1 MRRDLTEVDFV
12 GLVLREL
19 TRPRQHGL
27 DGAASESVLSL
38 HDELVTIAGDELDKP
53 AADKVSFR
61 LRQEICDMSGQL
73 RGAELN
79 MEETQ
84 CWLLCKCTL
93 NSLVWKLGLG
103 GRRKNLHIR
112 CSLTDNT
119 YMASGPSQPP
129 KTVSL
134 VSMVES
140 PAVIV
145 TLTSAVQGSEVT
157 NCYNKHF
164 FINIFS
170 FESSLFFS
178 FLRLISISGTF
189 SIKGN
194 VAGRLG

>member
-84 CWLLCKCTL
+84 CCLLCKCTL
-93 NSLVWKLGLG
+93 NSLVWKLGLE
-103 GRRKNLHIR
+103 ND
-112 CSLTDNT
+112 TNT
-119 YMASGPSQPP
+119 
-129 KTVSL
+129 T
-134 VSMVES
+134 
-140 PAVIV
+140 
-145 TLTSAVQGSEVT
+145 
-157 NCYNKHF
+157 
-164 FINIFS
+164 
-170 FESSLFFS
+170 FEL
-178 FLRLISISGTF
+178 
-189 SIKGN
+189 
-194 VAGRLG
+194 